1 MNCRYL
7 SRLVSSFFPP
17 FNCIFTHL
25 PRKYKWSMCFFC
37 SCCRVLVLLSNQRTL
52 QDGKQHHYAN
62 KHIHACTRMCVSSGF
77 RATNKRQKFRQ
88 TVICSFVIRP
98 RTVFLFPFFFFRLL
112 FFSFPRGQ
120 ASPLA
125 YVSREGRE
133 ARDTII
139 LPFFH
144 QRKIEL
150 RAERKSLERG
160 HQTCLTRLL
169 CSHFQWEANG
179 LGGGLSGCTH
189 YSPVS
194 TAPAEAGL

>member
-1 MNCRYL
+1 MNFRYL

-17 FNCIFTHL
+17 FIVFSHTYVENRSGQCVF
-25 PRKYKWSMCFFC
+25 FFC
-37 SCCRVLVLLSNQRTL
+37 SCCRVLVLFSNQKTL

-88 TVICSFVIRP
+88 TVIRSFVIRP
-98 RTVFLFPFFFFRLL
+98 RTVFLFPPFV
-112 FFSFPRGQ
+112 FSFPRGQ
-120 ASPLA
+120 ACPLA